1 MSKQPEA
8 LRLADLLERD
18 PSEWGGL
25 SLGWKAAAELRRQHT
40 ELQNAYTQIESLQ
53 HAVSKAQTEAA
64 RYANPMVIGQRDALA
79 EVLRELDECAAYWSE
94 YDVPLGI
101 HERIKSALALI
112 PTKPHGL

>member
-8 LRLADLLERD
+8 LRLAEI
-18 PSEWGGL
+18 
-25 SLGWKAAAELRRQHT
+25 LGNGSHQFNTESAAELRRQHT

-112 PTKPHGL
+112 PTTPHGL

>member
-8 LRLADLLERD
+8 LELAKRLEMYKVPTAQ
-18 PSEWGGL
+18 
-25 SLGWKAAAELRRQHT
+25 ACAEEIRRQHT
-40 ELQNAYTQIESLQ
+40 ELQNAYAQIESLQ

-112 PTKPHGL
+112 PTTPLGL

>member
-1 MSKQPEA
+1 MSKPRA
-8 LRLADLLERD
+8 LMLADWLDHDANTNEAD
-18 PSEWGGL
+18 
-25 SLGWKAAAELRRQHT
+25 AASELRRLYT
-40 ELQNAYTQIESLQ
+40 ELQNAYAQIESLQ

-112 PTKPHGL
+112 PTTPHGL

>member
-1 MSKQPEA
+1 MSRQHYT
-8 LRLADLLERD
+8 LNLADDVDEVARTFPD
-18 PSEWGGL
+18 MAEVS
-25 SLGWKAAAELRRQHT
+25 SELRRLHAD
-40 ELQNAYTQIESLQ
+40 LQNAYAQIESLQ
-53 HAVSKAQTEAA
+53 HAVSKAQNEAA

-112 PTKPHGL
+112 PTTQHGL